1 MKIETQRE
9 LLKRFFELRSA
20 HTTTL
25 AAAPY
30 RQRADVYTDPRRLA
44 EEEATLFR
52 GRQIGRAHV

>member
-25 AAAPY
+25 AAVA
-30 RQRADVYTDPRRLA
+30 ADVQEHAHASVLA
-44 EEEATLFR
+44 TN
-52 GRQIGRAHV
+52 